1 VAENRAAEV
10 DPRVERTRTA
20 VLDATLQIVT
30 ELGVERTCIEMVAER
45 SGVARSTIYRHW
57 EGKPQL
63 VMDALEDLRSRA
75 EVAPTGDDEA
85 DLRAHLQDFG
95 AVLRSPV
102 SRVLA
107 DLMAVSDRDPELAR
121 LHRNLVRRKRAR
133 SLELV
138 RRLQDAD
145 RLDPE
150 VDTELLGDTV
160 VGTLLYRRFSLDRPM
175 SAVEIDRH
183 LDEFLRRFAP

>member
-1 VAENRAAEV
+1 
-10 DPRVERTRTA
+10 
-20 VLDATLQIVT
+20 
-30 ELGVERTCIEMVAER
+30 VAER

-75 EVAPTGDDEA
+75 EVSPTGDDEA

-95 AVLRSPV
+95 SVLRSPV

-107 DLMAVSDRDPELAR
+107 DLMAVSDRDPELGR

-138 RRLQDAD
+138 GHLQAAG
-145 RLDPE
+145 RLDPDL
-150 VDTELLGDTV
+150 DTELLGDTI
-160 VGTLLYRRFSLDRPM
+160 VGTLLYRRFSMDEPM
-175 SAVEIDRH
+175 SATEIDHH
-183 LDEFLRRFAP
+183 LDEVFRRFAP

>member
-1 VAENRAAEV
+1 MTDQRPAAV

-20 VLDATLQIVT
+20 VLDATLQLLA

-63 VMDALEDLRSRA
+63 VMDALADIRSRA
-75 EVAPTGDDEA
+75 EVAPTGDDAA

-95 AVLRSPV
+95 SVLRSPV

-107 DLMAVSDRDPELAR
+107 DLMAVSDRDPELGR
-121 LHRNLVRRKRAR
+121 LHRNMVRRKRAR
-133 SLELV
+133 SVELV
-138 RRLQDAD
+138 RRLQTAGRFDPA
-145 RLDPE
+145 LDPE
-150 VDTELLGDTV
+150 LLADTI
-160 VGTLLYRRFSLDRPM
+160 VGTLVYRRFSMDEPM
-175 SAVEIDRH
+175 SAAEVDHH
-183 LDEFLRRFAP
+183 LDGVFRSFAP